1 MVLCIMHNVKRF
13 DLWNVFISIHTKIEG
28 FREHFLKSVPEIVS
42 SIFTWHNT
50 PLGYISTL

>member
-1 MVLCIMHNVKRF
+1 MHNVKRF

-42 SIFTWHNT
+42 SIFT
-50 PLGYISTL
+50 